1 MYHQEM
7 VFEII
12 VNRLP
17 DIASTFTDVART
29 VYTDEAVFEQTA
41 PVFTDPDGDTIVQN
55 FTISPTPPSTMLVY
69 SPGDGRFTFNSIDNS
84 FAEVYTITLHAYD
97 YASTDE
103 EHTSQTF
110 TLTLNEN
117 MSPVKD
123 VSVNDVLATA
133 YITSVVS
140 FPNLFN
146 NTEEALTISH
156 TISPNPSFVTIDSA
170 YTTLTVSSAT
180 TNTDA
185 GTYQVRITATDNQ
198 PGNTPATSQFNVI
211 VAANSPPQINETLPG
226 VGFTAGRNQSIELSQ
241 FMFSDPDSEPLYH
254 EGAFTGTAPTITYDN
269 STRTLLSIAL
279 VGSAGNYSFTVVAY
293 DGNPQTSNATQTVRI
308 YS

>member
-1 MYHQEM
+1 MTFQLT
-7 VFEII
+7 
-12 VNRLP
+12 VNQLP
-17 DIASTFTDVART
+17 VINSTFTDVTRT
-29 VYTDEAVFEQTA
+29 VYSDEAVFEQTA
-41 PVFTDPDGDTIVQN
+41 PVFTDPDGDAIVQN

-84 FAEVYTITLHAYD
+84 FAGVYTITLHAYD
-97 YASTDE
+97 YASTDA

-123 VSVNDVLATA
+123 VSVNNILVTA
-133 YITSVVS
+133 YSSSVVS

-170 YTTLTVSSAT
+170 YTTLTVSDAT

-185 GTYQVRITATDNQ
+185 GTYQVTITATDNQ

-211 VAANSPPQINETLPG
+211 VSVNLPPQINETLPG
-226 VGFTAGRNQSIELSQ
+226 VGFTAGRTQSIILSQ
-241 FMFSDPDSEPLYH
+241 FMFSDPESKPFYH
-254 EGAFTGTAPTITYDN
+254 EGAFTGTVPMIAYDN
-269 STRTLLSIAL
+269 STRTLLSNVL
-279 VGSAGNYSFTVVAY
+279 VGSSGNYSFTVTAY
-293 DGNPQTSNATQTVRI
+293 DDYPETGNTTQTVRVH
-308 YS
+308 S